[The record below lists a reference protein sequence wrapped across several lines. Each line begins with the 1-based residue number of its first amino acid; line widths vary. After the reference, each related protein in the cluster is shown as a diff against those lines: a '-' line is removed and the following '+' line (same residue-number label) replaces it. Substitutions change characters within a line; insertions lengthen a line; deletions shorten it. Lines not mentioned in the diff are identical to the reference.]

1 MALIRDLFGLEVETS
16 SEARSSGD
24 SNAEPL
30 AEVRELRPRN

>member
-16 SEARSSGD
+16 SEARPSGASD
-24 SNAEPL
+24 AESL